1 MVGFFDAMN
10 RKKSNHQRKL
20 LIVPILHTKED
31 MGSLGS
37 RLPKEDGYISVA
49 SKFWQEVEERVKR
62 YINGFQRVKVYQDGL
77 PNTEKELVDRIINE
91 VTSPNYELLRFLKEK
106 GAKVFG
112 TEDQELLKKEYQFIT
127 QILREQDEIKK
138 NKLKQAYENQA
149 SELLTKRD
157 TYIVSRID
165 KTLSS
170 GELGILFIGA
180 AHAIEEKLP
189 ADIQVET
196 L

>member
-1 MVGFFDAMN
+1 MAINMN
-10 RKKSNHQRKL
+10 NPQRKL
-20 LIVPILHTKED
+20 LILPILHAKED
-31 MGSLGS
+31 MGSLGNQMS
-37 RLPKEDGYISVA
+37 IADGYTAMA
-49 SKFWQEVEERVKR
+49 SEFWQEVTQRVKQ
-62 YINGFQRVKVYQDGL
+62 YINGITRVKIYQDGL
-77 PNTEKELVDRIINE
+77 PDTQKRLVEKILSE
-91 VTSPNYELLRFLKEK
+91 VQSPNYELLRFLKEK

-127 QILREQDEIKK
+127 QILREQDQIKK

-157 TYIVSRID
+157 TYIANRID
-165 KTLSS
+165 KTLTS

-189 ADIQVET
+189 TDIQVET

>member
-1 MVGFFDAMN
+1 MN
-10 RKKSNHQRKL
+10 KNNHQRKL
-20 LIVPILHTKED
+20 LIVPILHTKQD

-37 RLPKEDGYISVA
+37 HLSKEDGYVSMV
-49 SKFWQEVEERVKR
+49 SKFWGEVEDRVKR
-62 YINGFQRVKVYQDGL
+62 YVKGFQGVKVYQDGL
-77 PNTEKELVDRIINE
+77 PNAEEKLVDRIINE
-91 VTSPNYELLRFLKEK
+91 VESPNYELLRFLKEK

-112 TEDQELLKKEYQFIT
+112 TEDQELLKKEYQFVA
-127 QILREQDEIKK
+127 QILKEQDEIKK

-157 TYIVSRID
+157 IYIANRID

>member
-1 MVGFFDAMN
+1 MATNMN
-10 RKKSNHQRKL
+10 NHQRKL

-31 MGSLGS
+31 MGSLGNH
-37 RLPKEDGYISVA
+37 LPITDGYTSMV
-49 SKFWQEVEERVKR
+49 SNFWQEVKERVKQ
-62 YINGFQRVKVYQDGL
+62 YINGITRVKVYQDGL
-77 PNTEKELVDRIINE
+77 PDTQKEFVEKIISK
-91 VTSPNYELLRFLKEK
+91 VQSPNYELLRSLKEK

-112 TEDQELLKKEYQFIT
+112 TEDPELLKREYKFIT
-127 QILREQDEIKK
+127 QILEVQDEIKK
-138 NKLKQAYENQA
+138 KKLKQAYENQA
-149 SELLTKRD
+149 GELLAKRD
-157 TYIVSRID
+157 TYIANRID
-165 KTLSS
+165 KTLSN